1 MDCCPVQYGVSS
13 DVASCNH
20 RVVNCKVGLGVES
33 VMVACDG
40 TNLDLGATSSR
51 TYEISYE
58 ISISNSSNRL
68 YHLDFSTINT
78 YLQPFN
84 LSESVNV

>member
-1 MDCCPVQYGVSS
+1 MDCCPVQYGASS

-20 RVVNCKVGLGVES
+20 RVVNCKVGLVVES
-33 VMVACDG
+33 VMAVRNE

-51 TYEISYE
+51 TSYE
-58 ISISNSSNRL
+58 ILISNSSNRL

-84 LSESVNV
+84 FSESVNV